1 MQKKG
6 LKRPQQPFGD
16 RRLRASP
23 TPRTTSTNDLAGAEL
38 GRATPEM
45 QRYNRV
51 VAAAELSVILMTKSR
66 SEAALNAQQLLD
78 LAEEGAFTGIVHI
91 DHSVSGNSFHPDRGM
106 ASCIVSFQLSISGGE
121 DRQALFNTSCE
132 FSVVYRGLEGQD
144 SGAIERFINRVAQ
157 FAAYPYFRAY
167 VSHVV
172 SLTDIK
178 MPPLPVLKE
187 KTQN

>member
-1 MQKKG
+1 
-6 LKRPQQPFGD
+6 
-16 RRLRASP
+16 
-23 TPRTTSTNDLAGAEL
+23 
-38 GRATPEM
+38 M

-51 VAAAELSVILMTKSR
+51 VAAAEFSAILMMKSR
-66 SEAALNAQQLLD
+66 SEVAQNAQQLLD
-78 LAEEGAFTGIVHI
+78 LAQEEGFTGIVHI
-91 DHSVSGNSFHPDRGM
+91 DQSVSGYSFDPDRGM

-121 DRQALFNTSCE
+121 GRQALFNVSCE
-132 FSVVYRGLEGQD
+132 FSVVYHGLEGQD
-144 SGAIERFINRVAQ
+144 SGAIGRFIKRVAR

-187 KTQN
+187 KTRN